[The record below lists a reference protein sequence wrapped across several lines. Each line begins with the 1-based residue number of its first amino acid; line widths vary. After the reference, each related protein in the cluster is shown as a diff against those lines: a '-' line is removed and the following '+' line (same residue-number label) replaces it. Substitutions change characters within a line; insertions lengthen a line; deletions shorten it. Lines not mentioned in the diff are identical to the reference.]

1 MRTFLILCSVLCLTA
16 CESRQDCA
24 VREELF
30 ANCLEHQNGMR
41 EIDAKIFCNCW
52 SIKIARLTQIDNMP
66 IMPEYIM
73 KQINKN
79 CWDLRYIPMELF

>member
-41 EIDAKIFCNCW
+41 EIDAKMFCNCW
-52 SIKIARLTQIDNMP
+52 SIKMARLIQIYNMP
-66 IMPEYIM
+66 IMSEYIV
-73 KQINKN
+73 KQIDKD
-79 CWDLRYIPMELF
+79 CWNLRYLPMELF